1 VRHGDIP
8 AQRGQR
14 RLVEDLGHEAHLLV
28 HDDVPSVTYGD
39 SRRFLATVLQSVQ
52 SVVRQFGDILAGS
65 PYAKDAAS
73 VPRRAVVW
81 IKIVR

>member
-1 VRHGDIP
+1 VY
-8 AQRGQR
+8 
-14 RLVEDLGHEAHLLV
+14 
-28 HDDVPSVTYGD
+28 DDVLSVTYRD

-52 SVVRQFGDILAGS
+52 SVVRQFGDILTGS
-65 PYAKDAAS
+65 PHPEDTAS